1 MAKAFLKWV
10 GGKRQLLGEIKRLMP
25 VGFEHYYEPF
35 VGGGAVFFDL
45 QPKNSHL
52 FDINKELIVTY
63 RQVRDNPEELAL
75 RVKFLEERHSKS
87 EYYAIRALD
96 RDLNWSTAS
105 ELDVASRLLYL
116 NKACFNGLYR
126 VNSKGYFNSPIG
138 TGKPKLNKEGLLEAS
153 IALQGVTIAQS
164 SFKDMVSEIQPNSFV
179 YLDPPYAPISSTSNF
194 ANYSADGFSLQ
205 DQIELVKHVDILTRN
220 DIKVMISNSWCDFTR
235 ELYKHLNCHE
245 VKASR
250 VLNSKGSGRGK
261 VSEIIAC
268 NY

>member
-1 MAKAFLKWV
+1 MAKPFLKWV
-10 GGKRQLLGEIKRLMP
+10 GGKRQLLSEIKRLIP
-25 VGFEHYYEPF
+25 TEFDNYYEPF

-63 RQVRDNPEELAL
+63 RQVRDNPEELAS
-75 RVKFLEERHSKS
+75 RVKVLEERHSES
-87 EYYAIRALD
+87 EYYAVRALD
-96 RDLNWSTAS
+96 RDPNWSTAS

-138 TGKPKLNKEGLLEAS
+138 TAKTKLDKEELLEAS
-153 IALQGVTIAQS
+153 KALQGVAITQG
-164 SFKDMVSEIQPNSFV
+164 SFKDIASGIKPNSFV
-179 YLDPPYAPISSTSNF
+179 YLDPPYAPVSATSNF
-194 ANYSADGFSLQ
+194 ANYSAGGFSLQ
-205 DQIELVKHVDILTRN
+205 DQIDLVKHVDILTQN
-220 DIKVMISNSWCDFTR
+220 GIKVMVSNSWCDFTR
-235 ELYKHLNCHE
+235 DLYKHLNCYE